1 MKEFLSTAENLVR
14 VALNNGRPEL
24 GKEMAVRLAADL
36 YFYTWELTPEAR
48 YFLNGEVIPDMI
60 AGKKRSLGADA
71 EVLMSGFDY
80 EFINSENI
88 PEKGELLVEP
98 NHYNKGPLHGY
109 GTHFGVAIAVRRRR
123 KSDIR
128 FVLQDGLVNGLT
140 GNRLW
145 KTRELYEILNVTYN
159 PLMVPPPELKVA
171 NGDEEKTS
179 METLRAFRQSFRN
192 QEADCLYPELTGT
205 DVLGEGHYLAG
216 IVARSYLTNT
226 NGHGRILPVGVFR
239 DNSRLYLNF
248 GEPYPVSELSG
259 FFRRSTAEEKNEG
272 LQKAANYMVAKIN
285 LLVPQRMRNPKLE
298 EMFRQN

>member
-1 MKEFLSTAENLVR
+1 MKELLAKAEDLAR
-14 VALNNGRPEL
+14 IALNNGRPEL
-24 GKEMAVRLAADL
+24 AKEMAVRLAADL

-60 AGKKRSLGADA
+60 AGKKRSIGADA

-88 PEKGELLVEP
+88 PERGELLVEP
-98 NHYNKGPLHGY
+98 NHYKKGPLHGY
-109 GTHFGVAIAVRRRR
+109 GTHLGVAIAVRRSRQG
-123 KSDIR
+123 DIR
-128 FVLQDGLVNGLT
+128 FVLQDGLVNKLT

-171 NGDEEKTS
+171 NGDKEKTS
-179 METLRAFRQSFRN
+179 TETLRAFRQSFRN
-192 QEADCLYPELTGT
+192 QEAVGLEPELTGT

-226 NGHGRILPVGVFR
+226 NGHGLILPVGVFLE
-239 DNSRLYLNF
+239 NSRLYFNF
-248 GEPYPVSELSG
+248 GKPYPVSELSS
-259 FFRRSTAEEKNEG
+259 FFKRSTAEEKHEG
-272 LQKAANYMVAKIN
+272 LQVAANYMVWKIN
-285 LLVPQRMRNPKLE
+285 PLVPKRMRNPKLDGQ
-298 EMFRQN
+298 FRPN